1 MMSDRRLYHV
11 VAVARAGSFT
21 KAAEGAGITQPGL
34 TKSIA
39 DLERELGY
47 ALFYR
52 TARGVLVTEK
62 GRDFVERASRLLE
75 DTRVLISGDGE
86 EDPYAK
92 VLRIGVCPASLE
104 WLLPEPLAA
113 LLHRHPKVIFDIV
126 GASFER
132 VVQLLRNGSVDVAIG
147 FEDAFAEWSDIKR
160 TSIAAMHAVLFA
172 RKGHPILKRRTVSKS
187 HFAKYDFVAP
197 SDSRPYGSVIRELYE
212 SEGVSW
218 QRRIHIIDYFPIVKR
233 IVATSDAIGVTT
245 DEYAKTAG
253 FAAAFERVPGISP
266 FPAASMC
273 CAVRSRWEPS
283 APVKGLLRVIQEKL
297 PSNNLRK

>member
-1 MMSDRRLYHV
+1 MAYLSPK
-11 VAVARAGSFT
+11 
-21 KAAEGAGITQPGL
+21 KAANLWSE
-34 TKSIA
+34 
-39 DLERELGY
+39 
-47 ALFYR
+47 
-52 TARGVLVTEK
+52 
-62 GRDFVERASRLLE
+62 ASRLLE
-75 DTRVLISGDGE
+75 DTRILITGDGE

-113 LLHRHPKVIFDIV
+113 LLHRHPKVIFDIL

-132 VVQLLRNGSVDVAIG
+132 VVQLLRNGGVDVAIG

-212 SEGVSW
+212 GEGVSW
-218 QRRIHIIDYFPIVKR
+218 QRPDPHHRLFPYRQADSRDLRCHWGHHRRLCQDRRICC
-233 IVATSDAIGVTT
+233 GV
-245 DEYAKTAG
+245 
-253 FAAAFERVPGISP
+253 R
-266 FPAASMC
+266 
-273 CAVRSRWEPS
+273 
-283 APVKGLLRVIQEKL
+283 
-297 PSNNLRK
+297 